1 MASGF
6 TEEFF
11 YSSSPDRNDELPP
24 PYGEFIFRPPTRRLV
39 VKTSKSFK
47 DKKTKNKGKAPP
59 SRMYATVR
67 DPRIAPGHQLIHPDF
82 ITPQQFIPK
91 IVPPQPTPHQLIAPH
106 PVPPQAVPPHLAP
119 PQLAPPKIKPV
130 KPARS
135 KSFND
140 TKKAAE
146 QKTKSKEPPSSRTY
160 RCPSYPVP
168 TEDPEDQS
176 VHIFSAPRQVPVQ
189 PKQRLGLHEE
199 LFRPP
204 SGHPPGPASPP
215 YYRMGPEQNF
225 QFGRPLDK
233 ANCSGMYV
241 PSNELQNSLTLQEL
255 NQLED
260 EEIVQHQKPQKKKST
275 VKQILI
281 SLFSSK
287 KSGEQLQ
294 SKTEKKKQEEI
305 VKPPKPTARTSVA
318 RSPSS
323 EITKEKDDE
332 KSDPANRISFEAEDE
347 KKTSGKSSRPSAKI
361 LHQNEKQDQ
370 IIQELK
376 KKNSDAAKDD
386 LKVSLESESHLE
398 LEEKGVESRK
408 SQGKESDDGS
418 DEISR
423 KSDIP
428 DTYIPSTEN
437 EQPDKLRKSQSVPHD
452 LFRKK
457 NKKMENQSG
466 NEDRSNNDSD
476 NSKSRGDFIQ

>member
-11 YSSSPDRNDELPP
+11 YSSTPDRNDELPP
-24 PYGEFIFRPPTRRLV
+24 PYGDFVFRPPTRRPV

-67 DPRIAPGHQLIHPDF
+67 DPRVAPGHPLIHPDF

-91 IVPPQPTPHQLIAPH
+91 IVPPQP
-106 PVPPQAVPPHLAP
+106 
-119 PQLAPPKIKPV
+119 KPV

-140 TKKAAE
+140 SKKAE
-146 QKTKSKEPPSSRTY
+146 QKLKSKNLPSSSTY
-160 RCPSYPVP
+160 RCQNYPVP
-168 TEDPEDQS
+168 TEDPEDPS
-176 VHIFSAPRQVPVQ
+176 VHIFSAPRQIPVQ

-204 SGHPPGPASPP
+204 SSTPGPTSPP
-215 YYRMGPEQNF
+215 HYRTSPEQGF
-225 QFGRPLDK
+225 QFGRPS
-233 ANCSGMYV
+233 NRVHYSGMYV
-241 PSNELQNSLTLQEL
+241 PSNELKNSLTLKEL

-260 EEIVQHQKPQKKKST
+260 DEIVQHQKPQKKKST

-287 KSGEQLQ
+287 KSNEQSH
-294 SKTEKKKQEEI
+294 SKTEKKRQDENAKT
-305 VKPPKPTARTSVA
+305 PKPAARTAVA

-323 EITKEKDDE
+323 EITKEKDIE
-332 KSDPANRISFEAEDE
+332 KGNPTNRISIEAEDE
-347 KKTSGKSSRPSAKI
+347 QKTSGKSSRPSAKI

-370 IIQELK
+370 IIWELK
-376 KKNSDAAKDD
+376 KKNSDAARDD
-386 LKVSLESESHLE
+386 LGATLESEVLFQV
-398 LEEKGVESRK
+398 EEKVKGREME
-408 SQGKESDDGS
+408 GKESDNGFH
-418 DEISR
+418 EISR

-428 DTYIPSTEN
+428 DTCIPSKEN
-437 EQPDKLRKSQSVPHD
+437 EQQDGLKKSQSVPRD
-452 LFRKK
+452 LFKKK
-457 NKKMENQSG
+457 NRKSENQFG
-466 NEDRSNNDSD
+466 KDDCWNTDSD
-476 NSKSRGDFIQ
+476 FSKSLGDFIQLNQQKNEAGYSNTKGSQDGKENGSSGISQLG